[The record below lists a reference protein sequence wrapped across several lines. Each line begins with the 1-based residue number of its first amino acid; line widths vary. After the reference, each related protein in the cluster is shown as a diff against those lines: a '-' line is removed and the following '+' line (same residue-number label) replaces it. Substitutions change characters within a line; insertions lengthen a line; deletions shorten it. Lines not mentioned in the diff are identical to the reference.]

1 MSKFENRISP
11 IKFALLIGIIGNGF
25 KNQEEAIKFYNSI
38 LDSPKN
44 KLVIEAILIIK
55 MEIVISQVS
64 LKLKDAPFVTL
75 TETLVRLQNK
85 EEDTINESVVFS
97 KYYYALA
104 TYRKVCNLL
113 VLMF

>member
-44 KLVIEAILIIK
+44 KLVIEAILI
-55 MEIVISQVS
+55 ISQVS